1 MMTDIGQNMLAQ
13 VTAIK
18 EEGKPADFA
27 KDHRHNMFQ
36 ELLFS
41 DELPEH
47 EKSLERLWQE
57 GQVMIAAGLETT
69 AWSIHTPTKLY
80 L

>member
-1 MMTDIGQNMLAQ
+1 MRINVMQNMLAQ

-18 EEGKPADFA
+18 EEGKPADF
-27 KDHRHNMFQ
+27 KNGRRHNMFQ

-41 DELPEH
+41 ETLPEH

-57 GQVMIAAGLETT
+57 GQLVIAAGLETT
-69 AWSIHTPTKLY
+69 AWSMRINLPMC
-80 L
+80 